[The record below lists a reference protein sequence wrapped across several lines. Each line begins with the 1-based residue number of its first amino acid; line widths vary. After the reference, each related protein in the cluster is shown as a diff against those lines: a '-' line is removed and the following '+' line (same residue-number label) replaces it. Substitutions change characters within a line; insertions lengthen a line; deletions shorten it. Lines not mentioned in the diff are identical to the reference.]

1 MKGFTID
8 AKIKKGNW
16 KVALVLALGL
26 DYHWYRQNTDG
37 TWSHKQGSGP
47 VTNLDGDGIN
57 GHLIT
62 DIKTADR
69 GIYTVLIG
77 YFEVGKCIE

>member
-1 MKGFTID
+1 MESCFSFSTRIGLSLVS
-8 AKIKKGNW
+8 AK
-16 KVALVLALGL
+16 
-26 DYHWYRQNTDG
+26 YRRYL
-37 TWSHKQGSGP
+37 SHKQGSGP

-57 GHLIT
+57 EHLIT